1 MILGANLR
9 NNPRVLSRGRRY
21 LSGISQVT
29 LHERRFIYPRPD
41 KDLTNSGN
49 IPYNPFSYY
58 ENQVPP
64 AIVTACVG
72 SNTTAAF
79 SKAAPIHFHTVFASL
94 HQEPE
99 ANLHGVLEWI
109 RHFGI
114 PRKELQQHAEAR
126 SKKYNMMVSIPVEY
140 VLKDIKLFHFAMK
153 INSLRQSLLINPTD
167 LATKDELSSLLV
179 RDLESKTPFVVYDQK
194 ELADRL
200 SYSIDN
206 NLLTREEATRY
217 YKIHIEMTSE
227 KMKKSPVLY
236 ASKALR
242 FLIDLSKIHPQY
254 DISKKMESV
263 ITWIAEDPLSA
274 MWGMLAFDTKESRLL
289 RQCIAPGCYRFF
301 EAKRPSRKYCSDLCK
316 NRAKVHRFRH
326 Q

>member
-21 LSGISQVT
+21 LSGISQAT
-29 LHERRFIYPRPD
+29 LHERRFIYPHPD
-41 KDLTNSGN
+41 KDLTNSAF
-49 IPYNPFSYY
+49 IPYNPFTYY
-58 ENQVPP
+58 ETEVPP
-64 AIVTACVG
+64 AIVTSCIG

-79 SKAAPIHFHTVFASL
+79 NKAAPIHFHTLFASL

-140 VLKDIKLFHFAMK
+140 VLKDIKLFHLAMS
-153 INSLRQSLLINPTD
+153 INSRRQSLLANPND
-167 LATKDELSSLLV
+167 LAIKHELSSFLI
-179 RDLESKTPFVVYDQK
+179 RALESRGLFITYEQK
-194 ELADRL
+194 EVADVL
-200 SYSIDN
+200 SGLIKN
-206 NLLTREEATRY
+206 NTLTRAAAARD
-217 YKIHIEMTSE
+217 YKIYIETTSE
-227 KMKKSPVLY
+227 KIEKSPLFY
-236 ASKALR
+236 ASQALR
-242 FLIDLSKIHPQY
+242 FLIDISKIHPQY
-254 DISKKMESV
+254 DISKKMEPV

-274 MWGMLAFDTKESRLL
+274 MFGMLAFDTKESRLL